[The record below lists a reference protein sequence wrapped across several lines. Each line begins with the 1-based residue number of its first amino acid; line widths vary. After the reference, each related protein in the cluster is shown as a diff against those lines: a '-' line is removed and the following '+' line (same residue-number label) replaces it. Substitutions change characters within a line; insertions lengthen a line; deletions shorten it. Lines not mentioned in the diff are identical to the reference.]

1 MSDEEEQIASD
12 DDNQADDQSLEN
24 DGMDELFGDDGD
36 SEAGDQQVEYNS
48 LSPRT
53 SLSQTR
59 LRRDTPA
66 NKLYRNGKPA
76 VRPRQLNDS
85 ELDSG
90 DDDNRNDRMSIDGNG
105 KDEEEDV
112 AKQELKVRET
122 AIGRHAVPRGSDGEV

>member
-12 DDNQADDQSLEN
+12 NDNQADDQSLKN

-36 SEAGDQQVEYNS
+36 SDAADQQVEYDS

-53 SLSQTR
+53 ISSQTR
-59 LRRDTPA
+59 LRRVTPA

-76 VRPRQLNDS
+76 VRPRQLTDS

-90 DDDNRNDRMSIDGNG
+90 DDEDRNDRMSIDGNE

-112 AKQELKVRET
+112 AKRELKVRAT